1 MTEHN
6 NRFPWRRRR
15 PLRRRTQ
22 PRPDVTSE
30 RSVIAKI
37 VGAVVV
43 RIIAEE
49 VKDLL
54 GDLWNDI
61 DRFL

>member
-1 MTEHN
+1 M
-6 NRFPWRRRR
+6 
-15 PLRRRTQ
+15 
-22 PRPDVTSE
+22 TSE

-43 RIIAEE
+43 RIVAEE